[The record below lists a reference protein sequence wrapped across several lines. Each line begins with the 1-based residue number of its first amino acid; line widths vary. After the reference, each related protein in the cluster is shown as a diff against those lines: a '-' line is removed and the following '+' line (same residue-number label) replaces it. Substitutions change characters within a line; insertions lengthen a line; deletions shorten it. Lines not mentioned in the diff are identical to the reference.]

1 MNNNIKAHIIYT
13 FKQYEQEGIKLKINL
28 NKIKE
33 MTEIEFISKL
43 IQDSFNDYEKYLFN
57 DLKKMS
63 ICFSF
68 KNDDIL
74 KKFPIVYKVIKKMG
88 KYYFNQKDSDKIEKD
103 ILLHASAFKFF

>member
-68 KNDDIL
+68 NNDDIP
-74 KKFPIVYKVIKKMG
+74 KKFPVVYKIIKKMG
-88 KYYFNQKDSDKIEKD
+88 KYYFNQKDSSKVEKD

>member
-63 ICFSF
+63 ICFNF
-68 KNDDIL
+68 KDEDTL
-74 KKFPIVYKVIKKMG
+74 KKFPVVYKVIKKMG

>member
-1 MNNNIKAHIIYT
+1 
-13 FKQYEQEGIKLKINL
+13 
-28 NKIKE
+28 

-63 ICFSF
+63 ICFNF
-68 KNDDIL
+68 KDEDIL
-74 KKFPIVYKVIKKMG
+74 KKFPIVYKVINKMG
-88 KYYFNQKDSDKIEKD
+88 KYFFNQKDSDKIEKD